1 MANVNFVRTTKQKQI
16 NRETYDANALYFTK
30 DSHEMYWAEKLLTD
44 GFRYVQSF
52 DKLPSFDTAADGKIY
67 FVLSTGK
74 GYVINTERNAWHLV
88 IYAATNNIDQVAEIE
103 LHETVLTVSAARA
116 LENQLKKYVQDQVVV
131 AGDKEI
137 YTVDRFEDLPEVGN
151 SALTYRV
158 IDEAALYQWDEFL
171 QEYEKISGASDDIK
185 IQIIYGGNANGS
197 TN

>member
-1 MANVNFVRTTKQKQI
+1 MANVNFVRTTKLKQI

-74 GYVINTERNAWHLV
+74 GYVVNPERNRWVLV
-88 IYAATNNIDQVAEIE
+88 IYAAADNIDAVSQDDAEDTIVTVA
-103 LHETVLTVSAARA
+103 AAKK
-116 LENQLKKYVQDQVVV
+116 LEAKLKQYIQDQVVI
-131 AGDKEI
+131 AGEKEI
-137 YTVDRFEDLPEVGN
+137 YTADRFEDLPTTGN
-151 SALTYRV
+151 ESLLYRV
-158 IDEAALYQWDEFL
+158 IADKAMYQWNAANN
-171 QEYEKISGASDDIK
+171 EYEKISGASDEII
-185 IQIIYGGNANGS
+185 IQIIHGGNANGS